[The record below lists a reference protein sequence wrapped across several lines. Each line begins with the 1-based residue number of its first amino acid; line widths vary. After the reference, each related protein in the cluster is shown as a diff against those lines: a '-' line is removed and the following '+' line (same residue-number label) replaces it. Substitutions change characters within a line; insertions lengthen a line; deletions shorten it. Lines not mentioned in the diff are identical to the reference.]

1 MWRWGTFAFVMGSLM
16 NFASFGFAPAVVVAA
31 IEAIQFVTNIIF
43 GKFLLKKHINARMYA
58 GTVLIVV
65 SVLAIVL
72 TVEMAVALA
81 AAEHTVWTVDTLMN
95 NYATNITF
103 LVYAACMLCFAGFL
117 YPLNAWLRKK
127 NLENKINGTTTW
139 MEPAE
144 PIVYAVFSGIF
155 GTQAVVQAKALFI
168 CVENVAFDHY
178 FLYVTLVLWLCFVG
192 VWIYRLNG
200 GLKRYNPLFIIPLL
214 HCNFIVFAIISGGI
228 FFQEFA
234 ALTEAWQWAC
244 FLAGMSGMI
253 AGLYLV
259 RPGKEPPQPDS
270 MEPMKG
276 KVDDGAFSVRNIPDQ
291 TSFGAET
298 EKDEESGAKIV
309 ESPQRKSSTHQF
321 VTDAIDGVTGATYIH
336 GPGLTTRGDLDGR
349 YADRKRRAS
358 NQSEQRAS
366 AGSSPGGRS
375 PVVTAPRKTSTIK
388 DMASII

>member
-1 MWRWGTFAFVMGSLM
+1 
-16 NFASFGFAPAVVVAA
+16 
-31 IEAIQFVTNIIF
+31 
-43 GKFLLKKHINARMYA
+43 
-58 GTVLIVV
+58 
-65 SVLAIVL
+65 
-72 TVEMAVALA
+72 
-81 AAEHTVWTVDTLMN
+81 
-95 NYATNITF
+95 
-103 LVYAACMLCFAGFL
+103 
-117 YPLNAWLRKK
+117 
-127 NLENKINGTTTW
+127 